1 MGDLGVD
8 TALEA
13 IGDGRYRGRMSR
25 DWEIWGPMGGYLA
38 SFALRAAGAHC
49 GRPRPASLMGH
60 YLGVGD
66 FDQDIEIRC
75 ETLREARTAAS
86 VRATIVQGDRVLFE
100 SLVWGINEGL
110 ASLEHHDTE
119 APEVP
124 DRADCPTID
133 ERFAAQG
140 ETKQSPYPFWDN
152 LDQRPTAWRADWTER
167 ATGDAPPIWHEWLRF
182 LPRSTFADPW
192 LDACRL
198 LILVDLGSWPAVQ
211 GYHNQGEIM
220 APSIDL
226 ACEFH
231 RIDAANEWLLLQG
244 HAPSATEGLIGAHMQ
259 VWNESRTLLASGV
272 SQLLCRPVPGG
283 GLARRNAPAN

>member
-1 MGDLGVD
+1 MGDLGIE
-8 TALEA
+8 TAIEA
-13 IGDGRYRGRMSR
+13 VGDGRYRGRMSR

-49 GRPRPASLMGH
+49 GRPRPASLVGH

-66 FDQDIEIRC
+66 FDHDIEIHC
-75 ETLREARTAAS
+75 ETLREARTAES
-86 VRATIVQGDRVLFE
+86 VRATIRQGDRTLFE
-100 SLVWGINEGL
+100 SFVWGVNEGL
-110 ASLEHHDTE
+110 AGLEHHDAA
-119 APEVP
+119 APDVP
-124 DRADCPTID
+124 DRIDCPTID

-140 ETKQSPYPFWDN
+140 ETRQSPYAFWDN
-152 LDQRPTAWRADWTER
+152 LDQRPTAWRTDWMDRT
-167 ATGDAPPIWHEWLRF
+167 TGDAPPVWHEWLRF
-182 LPRSTFADPW
+182 LPTSAFDEPW

-231 RIDAANEWLLLQG
+231 RVDAANEWLLLQG

-283 GLARRNAPAN
+283 GLARRNAPAT